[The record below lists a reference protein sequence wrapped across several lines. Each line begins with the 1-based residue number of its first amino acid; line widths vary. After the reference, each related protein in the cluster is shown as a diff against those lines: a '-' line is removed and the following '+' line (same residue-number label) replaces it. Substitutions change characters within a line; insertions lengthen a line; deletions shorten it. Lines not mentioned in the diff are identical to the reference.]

1 VTARRVTAVAIAL
14 TVLAAVVVHDA
25 LAPTRFQHHR
35 SPATLVFAGLLATAL
50 LALAPRI
57 RSRGIVLGA
66 GIAAGGALATF
77 VSGLAWGGV
86 PDPLVHG
93 GIAFNLAD
101 VAIAAGDAL
110 LLVAALTHAWTNRT
124 RLREPI

>member
-1 VTARRVTAVAIAL
+1 VTTRRLTAVAIAF
-14 TVLAAVVVHDA
+14 TVLATVVVHDV
-25 LAPTRFQHHR
+25 LAPTRFHHHR
-35 SPATLVFAGLLATAL
+35 SPATLLFAGLLATAL

-110 LLVAALTHAWTNRT
+110 LLVAAVVYAWTNRA
-124 RLREPI
+124 RLREPV